1 MDNFTQEKPIGDG
14 KRAPVG
20 FSDSINQLYADEQ
33 CARTTGEK
41 FVVFFLCEKLYGIPA
56 REVAEVS
63 QPPAIA
69 ALPNAPEWLSGI
81 GNLRGEI
88 IAIVNLPK
96 IIGENSEV
104 STAKTKLIVLKAEN
118 YDTAIAFPVDKLSEI
133 VVEHD
138 KKIEAAGEDD
148 SPFIHAKFVHQL
160 NVVHLIDCDKLLTS
174 LTIDII

>member
-1 MDNFTQEKPIGDG
+1 MNNFTQVKPIGDG

-20 FSDSINQLYADEQ
+20 FSDSINQFYKDEQ
-33 CARTTGEK
+33 CALATGEK
-41 FVVFFLCEKLYGIPA
+41 FVVFFLSEKLYGIPA

-63 QPPAIA
+63 QPLMIA
-69 ALPNAPEWLSGI
+69 ALPNAPGWFLGI

-104 STAKTKLIVLKAEN
+104 STAKTKLIVLKAKN

-133 VVEHD
+133 VAEHD
-138 KKIEAAGEDD
+138 KKIEAADGDD
-148 SPFIHAKFVHQL
+148 SPFVYAKFAYQSNFVR
-160 NVVHLIDCDKLLTS
+160 LIDCEKLLNT
-174 LTIDII
+174 LTIN